1 MFICSNNPFRPMK
14 GNPDS
19 VMQKIFACR
28 IRNPGL
34 WNPESRTL
42 KSGTWTVESGVRLKE
57 SYRASRGPFFP
68 IYLERSK
75 GFCSQGKGIRNP
87 TDDWKSKFHQEKIR
101 NPVPDIRN
109 PRPNPGLHF
118 NLGFFIFIKSTL
130 SDNFLYSF

>member
-1 MFICSNNPFRPMK
+1 MK

-19 VMQKIFACR
+19 VMQKIFAFR

-57 SYRASRGPFFP
+57 SYRASRGAFFP
-68 IYLERSK
+68 TYLERSK

-87 TDDWKSKFHQEKIR
+87 SDDGKSKFH
-101 NPVPDIRN
+101 
-109 PRPNPGLHF
+109 
-118 NLGFFIFIKSTL
+118 
-130 SDNFLYSF
+130 

>member
-1 MFICSNNPFRPMK
+1 MK

-34 WNPESRTL
+34 WNPESCTL

-68 IYLERSK
+68 TYLERSK

-87 TDDWKSKFHQEKIR
+87 TDDWKSKFHKEKIR
-101 NPVPDIRN
+101 NPSGIHDLTRGYILTWDSLSSSKALSRI
-109 PRPNPGLHF
+109 
-118 NLGFFIFIKSTL
+118 IFSTL
-130 SDNFLYSF
+130 FRVFSHQIVGKEN

>member
-1 MFICSNNPFRPMK
+1 MK

-42 KSGTWTVESGVRLKE
+42 QSRTWTLEFGVQLKE
-57 SYRASRGPFFP
+57 SYRASRGPFSP
-68 IYLERSK
+68 TYLERSK

-87 TDDWKSKFHQEKIR
+87 PDDWKSKFHLEKIR

-109 PRPNPGLHF
+109 PRPWPSCSNAG
-118 NLGFFIFIKSTL
+118 
-130 SDNFLYSF
+130 